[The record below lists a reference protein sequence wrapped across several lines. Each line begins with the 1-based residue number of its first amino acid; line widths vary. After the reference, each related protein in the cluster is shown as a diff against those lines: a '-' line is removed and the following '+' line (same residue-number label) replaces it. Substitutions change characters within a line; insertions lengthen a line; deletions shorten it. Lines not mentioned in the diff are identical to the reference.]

1 MNVWPIVALVALI
14 AVAVGAIF
22 IAGRRSAYANA
33 KKAAAE
39 SEVEA
44 AKRITDAQANAPSDR
59 DALVERLRDGS
70 RDL

>member
-14 AVAVGAIF
+14 ALAVGAIF
-22 IAGRRSAYANA
+22 VAGRRSASADAEAEANA
-33 KKAAAE
+33 AN
-39 SEVEA
+39 VEA

-59 DALVERLRDGS
+59 GALVERLRDSG

>member
-1 MNVWPIVALVALI
+1 MNVWPIVALVAL
-14 AVAVGAIF
+14 AAFVAGAIYL
-22 IAGRRSAYANA
+22 AGRRAAATDAEAEANA
-33 KKAAAE
+33 AN
-39 SEVEA
+39 VEA